1 MRLKTI
7 DYVQFGGTD
16 RKWSLSGLALGTVN
30 LVVGKNATGK
40 TRTLNLINYLGALLA
55 GRKKPAELTTGTYRT
70 TFEHND
76 SLFSYSLDVQDRKV
90 TLEEF
95 REGDRVLLKRG
106 KDGAGTIYHEK
117 EKKDFEFQTPETE
130 CAVVARVDKIQHAFL
145 EPLVEWG
152 AGVRHYEFGGTMG
165 RPVIAL
171 FVKDGPPPDPTDAN
185 AVIALS
191 VKGEK
196 DFKGKFVDSVRQDM
210 VQVGYDIEE
219 VGTMQPTDI
228 TVVAPT
234 PVPITPVVMYVK
246 ERDLPTVTQQ
256 TDMSQGMFRALSVI
270 VHVNYAVMAS
280 RPSCI
285 IVDDIG
291 EGIDFDRSCKLINL
305 IRERAK
311 HANVQLILSTND
323 KFVMNEVPL
332 QEWSLLQRK
341 GSEVRVRNY
350 ENSKKEFDYFRYV
363 GMSNFTFFEMDFING
378 RPEVEEAVAHE

>member
-1 MRLKTI
+1 MRLKSI
-7 DYVQFGGTD
+7 DYMQFNGTE
-16 RKWSLSGLALGTVN
+16 RQWSLSGLTLGSVN

-40 TRTLNLINYLGALLA
+40 TRTLNIINGLGSLVS
-55 GRKKPAELTTGTYRT
+55 GRKKPTELTTGTYRT
-70 TFEHND
+70 TFEHD
-76 SLFSYSLDVQDRKV
+76 GRLLMYSLDIQDRKV

-95 REGDRVLLKRG
+95 RDGDSVLLKRG
-106 KDGAGTIYHEK
+106 KDGVGTIYHQK
-117 EKKDFEFQTPETE
+117 EKKDFEFQTPDTE
-130 CAVVARVDKIQHAFL
+130 CSVVARVDRIQHPFL
-145 EPLVEWG
+145 EPLAEWG

-171 FVKDGPPPDPTDAN
+171 LVKDGPPPDPMDAN
-185 AVIALS
+185 AVIALFR
-191 VKGEK
+191 KGEK
-196 DFKGKFVDSVRQDM
+196 DFKGKFVDAVKQDM
-210 VQVGYDIEE
+210 IKAGYDIEE
-219 VGTMQPTDI
+219 AGTMQPTDV

-234 PVPITPVVMYVK
+234 PVPISPVVLYVK

-256 TDMSQGMFRALSVI
+256 TDMSQGMFRALAVI
-270 VHVNYAVMAS
+270 IHVNYAVVAS

-311 HANVQLILSTND
+311 HADVQLILSTND

-332 QEWSLLQRK
+332 EEWSLLQRQ
-341 GSEVRVRNY
+341 GGQVRVRNY

-378 RPEVEEAVAHE
+378 KPRIEEAAAHE